1 MKKILGDLGTMFLG
15 VTAILIAALIISLGT
30 DEGPQ
35 LMSVVG
41 SLGLGIAG
49 IVLRML
55 GDGGGG

>member
-35 LMSVVG
+35 LLSVVG

-55 GDGGGG
+55 GDGGGS